1 MMLSPSKIYNI
12 LKYLF
17 ISLTALF
24 AILEFAFLINGGKP
38 YNTTLA
44 YTSLLII
51 AIATPLGIASAF
63 FERKLK
69 RESTIEKMN
78 S

>member
-12 LKYLF
+12 LRYLF
-17 ISLTALF
+17 ISLVTLF
-24 AILEFAFLINGGKP
+24 TILEFSFLFNGGKP

-44 YTSLLII
+44 DTSLLII
-51 AIATPLGIASAF
+51 TIASPIGIAYAF
-63 FERKLK
+63 FERKLQ